1 MVRSDRIAITNAE
14 SVVEIDR
21 VGVENA
27 NAVVNGDSSAIET
40 AQAIVTTDDGAL
52 NNAEVLASYTK
63 IYAPIDGRAG
73 NILVPEGNVVQ
84 TNTNTPLV

>member
-1 MVRSDRIAITNAE
+1 MVH
-14 SVVEIDR
+14 
-21 VGVENA
+21 
-27 NAVVNGDSSAIET
+27 GDSSAIET

-73 NILVPEGNVVQ
+73 NILVPVGNRSAHWRSAF
-84 TNTNTPLV
+84 